1 MRVKRGQAAHKRHKK
16 YLKLAKGF
24 VGARSVL
31 YETARENVER
41 AMAYAYRDR
50 KTKKREFRKLWIMR
64 INAGARE
71 NGMSYGNFMHGLTLA
86 GIDLDRK
93 VLADMAVTQKADF
106 AKLVEMAKAKVSA

>member
-41 AMAYAYRDR
+41 AKAYAYRDR

-64 INAGARE
+64 INAAARE
-71 NGMSYGNFMHGLTLA
+71 NGLSYGRFMHGLAEA
-86 GIDLDRK
+86 GVTLDRK
-93 VLADMAVTQKADF
+93 ILADMAVREKAGF
-106 AKLVEMAKAKVSA
+106 AKLAEMAKTKASV

>member
-16 YLKLAKGF
+16 FLKLAKGF

-50 KTKKREFRKLWIMR
+50 KTKKREFRKLWIIR
-64 INAGARE
+64 INAAARE
-71 NGMSYGNFMHGLTLA
+71 CGLSYSVFMRGLNLA
-86 GIDLDRK
+86 GVAIDRK
-93 VLADMAVTQKADF
+93 MLADMAVREKDSFQKLAE
-106 AKLVEMAKAKVSA
+106 LVKSKVA